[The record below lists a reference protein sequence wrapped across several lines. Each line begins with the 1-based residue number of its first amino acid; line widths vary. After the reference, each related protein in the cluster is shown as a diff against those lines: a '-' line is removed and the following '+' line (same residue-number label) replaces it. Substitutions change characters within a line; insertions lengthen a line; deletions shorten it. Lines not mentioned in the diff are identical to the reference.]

1 MTLFMVFRQ
10 FILRGEA
17 IRLYR
22 QMLREC
28 RKIEHRPSRE
38 QLSRWIREEFENAR
52 HLKDEVHWP
61 SSSGYIQSV
70 CNIIHSLAKSFTVK
84 SYTMPYTGVCVSESI
99 AFRVHQ
105 YLCVLCLQ
113 TSIHA
118 RLSHGR
124 SALQQLRSS
133 VALTM

>member
-61 SSSGYIQSV
+61 CSSGYIQTV

-84 SYTMPYTGVCVSESI
+84 SYALPYTGVCVSESI
-99 AFRVHQ
+99 TFTCISTCVFSACRPAFMCGCPTGGLHYNSCGAVWP
-105 YLCVLCLQ
+105 
-113 TSIHA
+113 
-118 RLSHGR
+118 
-124 SALQQLRSS
+124 
-133 VALTM
+133 